1 MRENHQEQF
10 QDLALLTSCQ
20 MMELR
25 DLVLIRLVIWRI
37 AEMMVSVSSVQ
48 LEYVG
53 KTFIAEGLKDVL
65 SAMESLCKYFV

>member
-20 MMELR
+20 MTEPQ
-25 DLVLIRLVIWRI
+25 DLVLISSVIWRI
-37 AEMMVSVSSVQ
+37 PEMMVSVSSVQ
-48 LEYVG
+48 LECVD

-65 SAMESLCKYFV
+65 SAMESSCKYLH